1 MFHGNVRKSSQ
12 PPPEK
17 CDAKACANEPKPPR
31 VTPPEPRSDH
41 VPKDEWLEDQSLL

>member
-17 CDAKACANEPKPPR
+17 CNAKACANEPKPPR
-31 VTPPEPRSDH
+31 VTPPEPESDD
-41 VPKDEWLEDQSLL
+41 VPDAEWLEDESPL